1 MNHTNLTR
9 HNTEIAANSTQ
20 RTSPIPDPYKGR
32 LIESIQFPYRVYAL
46 TPRRECSQIVYG
58 LSPLRFII
66 EKCTRY
72 GVAVSAIAIWA
83 DITPRF
89 ENTEL
94 CVGTVLHSVNPGFL
108 NIGVCFDQV
117 WSWIIRDGLNYL
129 WKLHA
134 CLLQL
139 FRSVFIVFDQMTI
152 NKIDQFLDLHILQ

>member
-20 RTSPIPDPYKGR
+20 RTSPIPVPYKGR

-58 LSPLRFII
+58 LGPLRFII

-94 CVGTVLHSVNPGFL
+94 CVGTVLHSVDPG
-108 NIGVCFDQV
+108 
-117 WSWIIRDGLNYL
+117 S
-129 WKLHA
+129 
-134 CLLQL
+134 
-139 FRSVFIVFDQMTI
+139 
-152 NKIDQFLDLHILQ
+152 